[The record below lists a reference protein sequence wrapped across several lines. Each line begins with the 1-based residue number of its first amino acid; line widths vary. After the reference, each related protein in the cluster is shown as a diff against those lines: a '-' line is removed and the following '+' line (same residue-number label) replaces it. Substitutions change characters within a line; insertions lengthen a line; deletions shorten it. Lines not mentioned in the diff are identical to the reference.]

1 MKLFSRI
8 DGLLAERNSQ
18 LANLFFTLPSWPAF
32 LSFKRV
38 PRSKQATSP
47 HSYFPPPPAQRGKKR
62 ERPRGRKGSRRQS
75 RSYSLQSASGSA
87 SRSCSGTIHDLCM
100 NTRKSGRQWGQCHL
114 LRSRNDSRGGVRI
127 HRFFQLVVARR
138 SDRAQRR
145 RSDGDL
151 ATGERRNGRRK
162 KVRVGPCKR
171 ERMR

>member
-1 MKLFSRI
+1 MVY
-8 DGLLAERNSQ
+8 SQ
-18 LANLFFTLPSWPAF
+18 KEILSLPTFFLPSHRGLRFCRSSEFHVPSKRRVLIPTSLHRQ
-32 LSFKRV
+32 LSEG
-38 PRSKQATSP
+38 RS
-47 HSYFPPPPAQRGKKR
+47 
-62 ERPRGRKGSRRQS
+62 ERGRVEEKAHVVNP

-145 RSDGDL
+145 RSVGDL
-151 ATGERRNGRRK
+151 ATGERRNGLRK